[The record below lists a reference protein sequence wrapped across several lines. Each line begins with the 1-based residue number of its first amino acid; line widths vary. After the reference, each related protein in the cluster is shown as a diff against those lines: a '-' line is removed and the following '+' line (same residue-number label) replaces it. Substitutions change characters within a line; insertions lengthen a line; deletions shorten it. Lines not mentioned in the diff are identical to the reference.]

1 MKHSYKYYLRLL
13 WVKLMHLGKLT
24 GCHQLPER
32 SFHYKDYQFPVC
44 ARCCGVLI
52 GETLAIIVIPF
63 GIILSI
69 PVSLTLMLGMFV
81 DWFTQYVEIKQSN
94 NIRRLITGIMGGL
107 GCWSLY
113 INIFIQLMRFFKKIR
128 NSITS

>member
-1 MKHSYKYYLRLL
+1 
-13 WVKLMHLGKLT
+13 MHLGKLT

-32 SFHYKDYQFPVC
+32 SFYYKDYQFPVC

-69 PVSLTLMLGMFV
+69 PVSLALMLGMFA
-81 DWFTQYVEIKQSN
+81 DWFIQYVEIKQSN
-94 NIRRLITGIMGGL
+94 NTRRLITGIMGGL

-113 INIFIQLMRFFKKIR
+113 INIFLQLMRFLKKIR